1 MKIDKRLETL
11 EEREEAIRWRYDSA
25 TYRQGEPIKYDGLTF
40 FNERDLI
47 TYGKTINVHI
57 LPVCIVNAKDRE
69 E

>member
-25 TYRQGEPIKYDGLTF
+25 TYKEGYPIQYDGLTF
-40 FNERDLI
+40 HNERDLI
-47 TYGKTINVHI
+47 AYGKTINTHI
-57 LPVCIVNAKDRE
+57 LPVCIVNSRNKE